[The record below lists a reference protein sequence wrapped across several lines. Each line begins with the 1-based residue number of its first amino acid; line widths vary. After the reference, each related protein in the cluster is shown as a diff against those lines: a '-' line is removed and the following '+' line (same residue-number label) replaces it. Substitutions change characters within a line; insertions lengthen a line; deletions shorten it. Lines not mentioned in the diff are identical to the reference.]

1 MHWLPYAGWIPT
13 LHSVKESSLP
23 WCFAWKSPHV
33 SPHHSPEAADFAL
46 AANTWCLYSSSL
58 QNAVSHDRLLLG
70 LDGSPTP
77 GRGVQQHLYP
87 VHMLRPYDQS
97 FIPGIVL
104 CRGPEQV
111 RWGAGLTRA
120 CSAKKP
126 SWRNLPAR
134 TAEHWFLLPIPVN
147 QRALELGHHL
157 EGMPELGPTRGCLQE
172 EQITGG
178 AFSVRWVASCLSP
191 GTTSSFHLCGSRCL
205 LST

>member
-1 MHWLPYAGWIPT
+1 MGATFPVYSPVMSLSELAISGSSGLAKPQTDHAWLPCAGWMPM

-23 WCFAWKSPHV
+23 WCFAWKSPRV

-77 GRGVQQHLYP
+77 RHGVQQHLYP

-111 RWGAGLTRA
+111 RWGGGRDKGL
-120 CSAKKP
+120 
-126 SWRNLPAR
+126 
-134 TAEHWFLLPIPVN
+134 
-147 QRALELGHHL
+147 
-157 EGMPELGPTRGCLQE
+157 
-172 EQITGG
+172 
-178 AFSVRWVASCLSP
+178 
-191 GTTSSFHLCGSRCL
+191 RC
-205 LST
+205 